1 MILKYSVFITNLMDF
16 SRPSHFEIRQLKSV
30 LTFQYDSGNQGDLGE
45 LFFDE
50 TELLV
55 VYSRSTG
62 RIRHVYDNKIR
73 LFTIRAS
80 DGLISLSIDGA
91 KKILNILPSPKA
103 RVIVLNEVSPFI
115 SAGRSVFT
123 KHVMGC
129 DPNIRSQDE
138 VIAVNEDDVILG
150 VGTTLLPAQSLLDFN
165 TGVGIKIRHGSNLF

>member
-1 MILKYSVFITNLMDF
+1 MDF
-16 SRPSHFEIRQLKSV
+16 SKPSHFEIRQLKSV
-30 LTFQYDSGNQGDLGE
+30 LTYQYDSDDQSDSGE
-45 LFFDE
+45 LFFEGKDI
-50 TELLV
+50 LV

-62 RIRHVYDNKIR
+62 RIRHVYDEKTR

-91 KKILNILPSPKA
+91 KKILDILPSPKA

-115 SAGRSVFT
+115 SAGRSVFN
-123 KHVMGC
+123 KHIVDC

-138 VIAVNEDDVILG
+138 VIAVNEDDAILG
-150 VGTTLLPAQSLLDFN
+150 VGTALLPAQSLLDFN